1 MSTLRERTLEMIERL
16 PEEKVIYI
24 FNILKDIEAPLLAEH
39 RNGYSSEP
47 QPQGKAA
54 ELAALFGS
62 IDDDTFQRPSPLSFS
77 LDAERAV
84 L

>member
-24 FNILKDIEAPLLAEH
+24 FNILKDIETPLLAEH
-39 RNGYSSEP
+39 RNGYSEY

>member
-1 MSTLRERTLEMIERL
+1 MSPLRERTLEMIERL

-24 FNILKDIEAPLLAEH
+24 FNILKDIETPLLAEH
-39 RNGYSSEP
+39 RNGYSEY
-47 QPQGKAA
+47 QPQGRA
-54 ELAALFGS
+54 AALFGS